1 MGRKTLGDNKAEI
14 LQILRQLSSHILTQD
29 ITAAACIE
37 FQAEQRQVFSDKDA
51 TCLRCTDTGFFKPVH
66 AQDNIWINYF
76 RI

>member
-37 FQAEQRQVFSDKDA
+37 LQAEQRQVFSDKDA
-51 TCLRCTDTGFFKPVH
+51 TCFRCPATVLYRLFLPT
-66 AQDNIWINYF
+66 
-76 RI
+76 